1 MKKFLVV
8 ILALSMALSLC
19 ACGSG
24 QDTSAP
30 SNNEQP
36 TEASNPTTSGKSDNS
51 KIEVDEGLLT
61 VEVTMPASFFKEKTE
76 EEIKAAADENGFIS
90 CTVNADGSVT
100 YKMTKAKHKEM
111 LAELKSS
118 LDESI
123 ADMING
129 KDAVESFQKIE
140 YADDFSKFDVYV
152 DSATYTTF
160 DNLYVLAFYIS
171 GAYYQAFDGKDMT
184 KADVVVN
191 IIDSATN
198 ETLNTTSYREWVES
212 MAKSETESAS

>member
-8 ILALSMALSLC
+8 ILALSMTLSLC

-152 DSATYTTF
+152 D
-160 DNLYVLAFYIS
+160 NLYVLAFYIS
-171 GAYYQAFDGKDMT
+171 GAYYQAFDGKDIT